1 MSTVIIEARGLTKR
15 YGRQVAVD
23 GIDLTVEEGEVLG
36 LLGPNG
42 AGKTTT
48 ILMLLGL
55 TEASGGTVRILGRD
69 PWREP
74 LAVKRDVGYLP
85 DAVGFYD
92 SLSGRE
98 NLRYTARL
106 GGLDAKTADARIEEV
121 LGRVRLSEVGDRRV
135 ATYSRGMR
143 QRLGLAELLMR
154 RAQVAILDEPTSGLD
169 PQSTHELLALIG
181 GFAHEGMTVLVSSH
195 LLDVVQSICTR
206 VALFNK
212 GRIGF
217 TGTVEALSAK
227 VADSGFEIDLEADSI
242 DMARLTEGLA
252 VSAADSIGS
261 GHWRIKAPSDIRPE
275 LARRV
280 VEQGGALRSLDA
292 HRLALGEAYTRYF
305 EEVSHEQA

>member
-1 MSTVIIEARGLTKR
+1 MIEATGLTKR
-15 YGRQVAVD
+15 YNGTAVVD

-55 TEASGGTVRILGRD
+55 TEASGGTVRVLGKDPVRD
-69 PWREP
+69 P
-74 LAVKRDVGYLP
+74 LAVKREVGYLP

-92 SLSGRE
+92 NLTGRE

-106 GGLDAKTADARIEEV
+106 GGLSPAEADSKIDAALA
-121 LGRVRLSEVGDRRV
+121 RVRLDGVGDRRV

-154 RAQVAILDEPTSGLD
+154 DSRVAILDEPTSGLD
-169 PQSTHELLALIG
+169 PQSTEELLELIRT
-181 GFAHEGMTVLVSSH
+181 FSHDGMTVLISSH
-195 LLDVVQSICTR
+195 MLDVVQSICSR

-217 TGTVEALSAK
+217 VGTVAELADR
-227 VADSGFEIDLEADSI
+227 VADGAFHVELGAEGADVAGIAGELDGVSGVAQTGDGQWAITASRDVRD
-242 DMARLTEGLA
+242 
-252 VSAADSIGS
+252 
-261 GHWRIKAPSDIRPE
+261 E
-275 LARRV
+275 LARRI
-280 VEQGGALRSLDA
+280 VEAGGALRNLA
-292 HRLALGEAYTRYF
+292 ARRLSLGEAYNLFFR
-305 EEVSHEQA
+305 EAANEA